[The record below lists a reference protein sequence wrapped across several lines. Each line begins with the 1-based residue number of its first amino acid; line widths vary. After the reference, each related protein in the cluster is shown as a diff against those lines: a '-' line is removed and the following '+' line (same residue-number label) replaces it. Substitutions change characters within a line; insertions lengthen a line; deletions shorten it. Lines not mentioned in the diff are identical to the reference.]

1 MRRFVEG
8 TDRGQSTLFPECLDD
23 WIEENN
29 AVRVIDAFVDALD
42 LAELGFEGVE
52 PAETGR
58 PSYHPSA
65 LLKLYIYGYLNRVQ
79 SSRRLEREAGRNVE
93 MMWLLGRLVPDHKT
107 VADFRKDNGRAIRR
121 VCARFV
127 ELCREMGLL
136 AKASVAID
144 GSKFK
149 AVNNRDRNFTRAKVE
164 RRRTQLEESVARYL
178 SQLDTA
184 DRQEPSKALAAKT
197 TRLKEKLAKLGE
209 EMQRLDGLEA
219 RMLAAPDQQI
229 SLTDP
234 DSRSMATSGRG
245 SGVVGYNVQVAVD
258 TEHHLIVTHEVTNVG
273 SDRSQLAHVAKEAKA
288 TLQTDTLE
296 AVADRGYFS
305 GEEILAC
312 EQAGIT
318 VTLPKPMTSGA
329 KSDGRFGKQDFV
341 YLPEEDVYRCPA
353 GERLKY
359 YFTNVENGLTLRR
372 YWTNACRTCALKS
385 RCTTGVQRRITR
397 WEHEHVVEAVQRR
410 LDENPQAMRQRR
422 ETVEHP
428 FGTIKARMGATHFL
442 MKTLPR
448 VAGEMALH
456 VLAYNLTR
464 KTPSGSSMRRR
475 LVPFPD
481 SRVTRASIGHRRLL
495 PRRSQLRGSVTTY
508 QAARHPR

>member
-1 MRRFVEG
+1 MKRFVVG
-8 TDRGQSTLFPECLDD
+8 ADRGQSTLLPECLDD
-23 WIEENN
+23 FIAESNP
-29 AVRVIDAFVDALD
+29 VRVIDAFVDALD
-42 LAELGFEGVE
+42 LAELGFDGVE
-52 PAETGR
+52 PAATGR
-58 PSYHPSA
+58 PAYHPSV

-79 SSRRLEREAGRNVE
+79 SSRRLEREAGRNLEV
-93 MMWLLGRLVPDHKT
+93 MWLLGRLVPDDK
-107 VADFRKDNGRAIRR
+107 VIADFRKDNGRAIRK

-127 ELCREMGLL
+127 DLCREMGLL
-136 AKASVAID
+136 TKASVAID

-184 DRQEPSKALAAKT
+184 DRQEPSEALATKT
-197 TRLKEKLAKLGE
+197 ERLKEKLAKLAE
-209 EMQRLDGLEA
+209 QMEKLAAIEKQ
-219 RMLAAPDQQI
+219 MLAATDQQI

-273 SDRSQLAHVAKEAKA
+273 NDTSQLAHMGKQAKA
-288 TLQTDTLE
+288 VLETDKLE
-296 AVADRGYFS
+296 VVADRGYFN

-312 EQAGIT
+312 QQADIT
-318 VTLPKPMTSGA
+318 VTLPKPLRSGA
-329 KSDGRFGKQDFV
+329 KSQGRFGKQDFV
-341 YLPEEDVYRCPA
+341 YLPEQDVYRCPA

-359 YFTNVENGLTLRR
+359 YFTAVEHGQQLRR
-372 YWTNACRTCALKS
+372 YWTNACRTCAIKEQ
-385 RCTTGVQRRITR
+385 CTTGKERRITR
-397 WEHEHVVEAVQRR
+397 WEHEHVVEAVQNR

-428 FGTIKARMGATHFL
+428 FATIKARMGATHFL
-442 MKTLPR
+442 MKTLPK
-448 VAGEMALH
+448 VATEMALS

-464 KTPSGSSMRRR
+464 VMNIVGIKP
-475 LVPFPD
+475 LI
-481 SRVTRASIGHRRLL
+481 AAIG
-495 PRRSQLRGSVTTY
+495 
-508 QAARHPR
+508 A